1 MLHSLDWLV
10 ELDLKN
16 SVGSNSLEK
25 DPLILGGPHLSRSHF
40 ELYLEIF
47 YCPIIGFSFSGVPVL
62 LMFSDLVSFIFIIF
76 FFFFFKLKKKNL
88 LISNMLFYSF
98 SYHACVCML
107 SQFSCVRL
115 CATL

>member
-47 YCPIIGFSFSGVPVL
+47 YCSIIGFSFSGVPIL

-76 FFFFFKLKKKNL
+76 FFFFFKLKKKK
-88 LISNMLFYSF
+88 ICLFPICCF
-98 SYHACVCML
+98 THFLTMHACAC
-107 SQFSCVRL
+107 
-115 CATL
+115 